1 MVTQHQL
8 SQWLHEGITAAKAGQ
23 PLEARSRLL
32 DVVEH
37 DQTNEV
43 AWFWLY
49 RLFERYED
57 RRVCLENLITINPQN
72 QWAKQELVSLSSY
85 LALSPP
91 APIPMPSTPV
101 NHQPNHT
108 AQPITTAST
117 SQVPTSQLQPQIDEV
132 ALTAVRLITAFWAG
146 ISFMLLSGGIIAGS
160 EWLASIIRSR
170 YYLSLGQLIELN
182 TTLIL
187 LGLGFM
193 SFIISLSLLFRLRG
207 GYYGSLALAVT
218 IMLMGPI
225 LSFLASPPIYLG
237 AVCTGGMAGVVL
249 LLTLASS
256 LEFE

>member
-8 SQWLHEGITAAKAGQ
+8 SQWLQEGIAAAKADQ
-23 PLEARSRLL
+23 PREARSRLL

-49 RLFERYED
+49 RLFDRYD
-57 RRVCLENLITINPQN
+57 DQRVCLENLLTINPQN
-72 QWAKQELVSLSSY
+72 EWAKQELATLFSIPTPPTAMPMSS
-85 LALSPP
+85 P
-91 APIPMPSTPV
+91 ATAPSIQTK
-101 NHQPNHT
+101 T
-108 AQPITTAST
+108 
-117 SQVPTSQLQPQIDEV
+117 QIDDV
-132 ALTAVRLITAFWAG
+132 ALTAVRLITAFWVG
-146 ISFMLLSGGIIAGS
+146 ISFMLLSGGVIAGS

-182 TTLIL
+182 TALIL

-193 SFIISLSLLFRLRG
+193 SFIISLSLLFRMKS
-207 GYYGSLALAVT
+207 GYYGSLGLAGT
-218 IMLMGPI
+218 IMLIGPA

-249 LLTLASS
+249 LLTLAGS